1 MIWYFGWQVEADNI
15 MLKERKLNI
24 APAIKKQVAVHYQPF
39 FLWNMIKRKC
49 LKCDKKRDRNTKM
62 IQDKF
67 AEKDENRMLLI
78 EIILNID
85 Q

>member
-1 MIWYFGWQVEADNI
+1 
-15 MLKERKLNI
+15 
-24 APAIKKQVAVHYQPF
+24 
-39 FLWNMIKRKC
+39 MIKRKC

>member
-1 MIWYFGWQVEADNI
+1 MKYDKTKMFEIN
-15 MLKERKLNI
+15 
-24 APAIKKQVAVHYQPF
+24 
-39 FLWNMIKRKC
+39 
-49 LKCDKKRDRNTKM
+49 KKRDRNTKM